1 MSGNYYEY
9 KQNIQPQFGT
19 ATNNFG
25 MNVSPQNPVTNTSMT
40 AGMDV
45 EALKNAGS
53 DSFIAQRLTSFSD
66 VDPLLQYGVA
76 IPTWIAVNQGMDKYT
91 KLFRGDYNKSISYKI
106 GHAGDVVS
114 DFLFK
119 NPVGRAINKATN
131 ATGRFLKK
139 NIYDK
144 SAILRAWETPASP
157 ELTLVKHQMHGITGM
172 IRTDAMNIME
182 EFLNPIEN
190 VKDLDCLGAT
200 KDQIK
205 QVEKELIGKTAE
217 QQKLILEKA
226 QYKLLNRGA
235 TPEQIKGFLNS
246 GPFTR
251 EIFLKEMKAKALS
264 FKDLK
269 EFEAIK
275 AAPNENAVRLLEV
288 LKNAPRNMY
297 SRISYSNKNAYS
309 TVKGG
314 LFGRK
319 EYFDAVFNKLVACE
333 KPEILRQLN
342 IQTHT
347 TKLGRALAKMHLQF
361 MEGATSRI
369 SGGKLAAAMQAFFIA
384 EALIRANRQETN
396 GDKFKSFM
404 ERMAELVGF
413 FVFMPPAVQLTFH
426 MAGFANA
433 GMTPQQ
439 AENYRKAVEKF
450 NEKVINGTF
459 KNKYNIYKQERKALE
474 AMRPK
479 TRNPIKWF
487 VRKCGK
493 IVGVGIDQIR
503 PYTRQTYEKIT
514 LKDLNPLQIFSN
526 PKSLGHA
533 WAQRLKD
540 IFHNPKYWL
549 KQGLGYPMRFGIPML
564 LFIPF
569 ANKFLVK
576 GSHAIFGK
584 PKESL
589 LDEEKYMEEQEKAKE
604 AQMQQQI
611 QGQNAI
617 PTLTPSQQAGY
628 VMANPNN
635 QGVRVASQGSLTPNS
650 QNPRPTAVPPQNEIN
665 KMQIHDA
672 FVRSAQA
679 QSGMGTNTRPIAQ
692 TSPQETAAKTGG
704 QNIKQ
709 ASTNTAEVKTENS
722 SIDDKQA
729 NSPNENKD
737 NNSNTAV
744 KTGSQNSEK
753 QSRSEKSSNSTVK
766 EVKNEQNSNQKNS
779 ATKPTYSYI
788 PSSAGI
794 KLKEKNIN
802 NSEVDKAL
810 KRAEKAEQEAINVLS
825 I

>member
-9 KQNIQPQFGT
+9 NQNIPPRFGNV
-19 ATNNFG
+19 TNNFG
-25 MNVSPQNPVTNTSMT
+25 MNPTSQNSAANAAMT

-53 DSFIAQRLTSFSD
+53 DTFIAQRLTSFSD

-91 KLFRGDYNKSISYKI
+91 NLFRGDYNKSISYKI

-114 DFLFK
+114 NFLFK
-119 NPVGRAINKATN
+119 NPVGSAINKGFN
-131 ATGRFLKK
+131 AAGNFFRK
-139 NIYDK
+139 NIYNK
-144 SAILRAWETPASP
+144 SAILRAWETPANP
-157 ELTLVKHQMHGITGM
+157 ELTMVKHQMHGITGM

-190 VKDLDCLGAT
+190 AKDLDCLGAT
-200 KDQIK
+200 KEQIK
-205 QVEKELIGKTAE
+205 QVEKELVGKTAE

-226 QYKLLNRGA
+226 QYKLLNNGA
-235 TPEQIKGFLNS
+235 TSEKIKGFLNS
-246 GPFTR
+246 DATTR
-251 EIFLKEMKAKALS
+251 ANVLKEMKAKALS
-264 FKDLK
+264 FRSLS
-269 EFEAIK
+269 EFNAIK

-288 LKNAPRNMY
+288 LKNAPKNMY
-297 SRISYSNKNAYS
+297 SRISYSNKNLYS

-333 KPEILRQLN
+333 KPEILQQLN

-404 ERMAELVGF
+404 ERMAELIGF

-426 MAGFANA
+426 MAGLADIGSN
-433 GMTPQQ
+433 PQQ
-439 AENYRKAVEKF
+439 RKMYLKALEKF
-450 NEKVINGTF
+450 NDKVISGF
-459 KNKYNIYKQERKALE
+459 YKNKYDLYKQDKKALK
-474 AMRPK
+474 AMRRPK
-479 TRNPIKWF
+479 TKNPIVWLL
-487 VRKCGK
+487 RKFGS
-493 IVGVGIDQIR
+493 IVGVGLDQIR

-514 LKDLNPLQIFSN
+514 LKDLNPLQLFSN
-526 PKSLGHA
+526 PKTLGHA
-533 WAQRLKD
+533 WKERLKD
-540 IFHNPKYWL
+540 IFHNPKYWF
-549 KQGLGYPMRFGIPML
+549 KQGAGYLMRFGIPMFL
-564 LFIPF
+564 LIPF

-589 LDEEKYMEEQEKAKE
+589 LDEEKYMEEQERAKE
-604 AQMQQQI
+604 AQMQAQAQA
-611 QGQNAI
+611 QNAI
-617 PTLTPSQQAGY
+617 PTATPSQQAAY
-628 VMANPNN
+628 MAANPNN
-635 QGVRVASQGSLTPNS
+635 QGAKVASQGNLTPNS

-665 KMQIHDA
+665 QMQIQDA

-679 QSGMGTNTRPIAQ
+679 QSGMTANTTPIQ
-692 TSPQETAAKTGG
+692 QSSPQNTVEKPVEQTG
-704 QNIKQ
+704 KQ
-709 ASTNTAEVKTENS
+709 ASVPPAETKTDNNTTENKQTS
-722 SIDDKQA
+722 SQNA
-729 NSPNENKD
+729 NKN
-737 NNSNTAV
+737 NTAV
-744 KTGSQNSEK
+744 KVEAQNSEK
-753 QSRSEKSSNSTVK
+753 QTNSDKTSTSK
-766 EVKNEQNSNQKNS
+766 TNDS
-779 ATKPTYSYI
+779 ANPQTSKPKPTYSYI
-788 PSSAGI
+788 PSSAGV
-794 KLKEKNIN
+794 KLKKQDVNTADF
-802 NSEVDKAL
+802 DKAL
-810 KRAEKAEQEAINVLS
+810 KRAEKAEQEALNVLS

>member
-1 MSGNYYEY
+1 MSGNNYFAYHPNM
-9 KQNIQPQFGT
+9 KPQFGSSS
-19 ATNNFG
+19 NNFG
-25 MNVSPQNPVTNTSMT
+25 MNVVPSEQQNSSPTPMT
-40 AGMDV
+40 AGVDV

-66 VDPLLQYGVA
+66 IDPMLQYGVA

-91 KLFRGDYNKSISYKI
+91 NLFRGDYNKSISYKI

-172 IRTDAMNIME
+172 IRTDAVNILE

-190 VKDLDCLGAT
+190 VKDLDCLGAS
-200 KDQIK
+200 KEQI
-205 QVEKELIGKTAE
+205 QQIEKSLVGKTAE
-217 QQKLILEKA
+217 QQKLLLEKA
-226 QYKLLNRGA
+226 QYELLNRGA
-235 TPEQIKGFLNS
+235 TPDKVKGFLNS
-246 GPFTR
+246 TPSAR
-251 EIFLKEMKAKALS
+251 EYIIKELKAKALS
-264 FKDLK
+264 FRDLK

-275 AAPNENAVRLLEV
+275 AAPNENPVRLLEV

-369 SGGKLAAAMQAFFIA
+369 SGGKFAAAMQAFFIA

-404 ERMAELVGF
+404 ERMMELVGF

-439 AENYRKAVEKF
+439 AESYSKAVEKF
-450 NEKVINGTF
+450 NDRVISGEF
-459 KNKYNIYKQERKALE
+459 KNKYNLYKQERKALE
-474 AMRPK
+474 ALRPK
-479 TRNPIKWF
+479 TRNPIKWLIE
-487 VRKCGK
+487 KCGK

-503 PYTRQTYEKIT
+503 PYTRQTFEKIT

-526 PKSLGHA
+526 PKALGHA
-533 WAQRLKD
+533 WKERMRD
-540 IFHNPKYWL
+540 ILHNPKYWL
-549 KQGLGYPMRFGIPML
+549 KQGAGYPMRFGIPML

-576 GSHAIFGK
+576 VSHAIFGK

-589 LDEEKYMEEQEKAKE
+589 LDEEKFMEEQEKAKE
-604 AQMQQQI
+604 AQMQAQMQQQL
-611 QGQNAI
+611 QGQPAI
-617 PTLTPSQQAGY
+617 PVPTPSQQAGHM
-628 VMANPNN
+628 MANPNN
-635 QGVRVASQGSLTPNS
+635 QGVRVASQGNLTP
-650 QNPRPTAVPPQNEIN
+650 
-665 KMQIHDA
+665 
-672 FVRSAQA
+672 SAQA
-679 QSGMGTNTRPIAQ
+679 ARP
-692 TSPQETAAKTGG
+692 TSVSPQREEGRENLSSAFLRSPQAFREGATPQTVPQVGTLGAENPLSKDETGAKSENADLKSDGKTF
-704 QNIKQ
+704 
-709 ASTNTAEVKTENS
+709 ANTANPADKSNNAKNSTQSEKKSETDNSKTAE
-722 SIDDKQA
+722 
-729 NSPNENKD
+729 
-737 NNSNTAV
+737 
-744 KTGSQNSEK
+744 GSQNGAT
-753 QSRSEKSSNSTVK
+753 STD
-766 EVKNEQNSNQKNS
+766 
-779 ATKPTYSYI
+779 KPAKKLTYSYI
-788 PSSAGI
+788 PSSEGV
-794 KLKEKNIN
+794 KVKNNAVN
-802 NSEVDKAL
+802 NSELEKAL
-810 KRAEKAEQEAINVLS
+810 KRAENAEQEAIRTLS

>member
-1 MSGNYYEY
+1 MSGNYFAYH
-9 KQNIQPQFGT
+9 QNIKPQFGSSS
-19 ATNNFG
+19 NNFG
-25 MNVSPQNPVTNTSMT
+25 MNVVPSEQQNSSLPPMT
-40 AGMDV
+40 AGVDV
-45 EALKNAGS
+45 NTLKNAGS

-76 IPTWIAVNQGMDKYT
+76 LPTWIAVNQGMDRYT

-106 GHAGDVVS
+106 GHAGDVISNV
-114 DFLFK
+114 LTN
-119 NPVGRAINKATN
+119 NPVGRAINKGMN
-131 ATGRFLKK
+131 ATGRFFKK
-139 NIYDK
+139 NVYDK
-144 SAILRAWETPASP
+144 SAILRAWETPATP
-157 ELTLVKHQMHGITGM
+157 ELKLVKHQMHGITGM
-172 IRTDAMNIME
+172 IRTDAVNILE

-190 VKDLDCLGAT
+190 VKDLDCLGAS
-200 KDQIK
+200 KEQIQK
-205 QVEKELIGKTAE
+205 IEKELVGKTAE

-226 QYKLLNRGA
+226 QYKLLNSGA
-235 TPEQIKGFLNS
+235 TSDNIKGFLNS
-246 GPFTR
+246 PASTR
-251 EIFLKEMKAKALS
+251 ANILKELKAKALS

-297 SRISYSNKNAYS
+297 SRISYSNKNLYS

-347 TKLGRALAKMHLQF
+347 SKLGRALAKMHLQF

-439 AENYRKAVEKF
+439 VENYRKALEKF
-450 NEKVINGTF
+450 NDKVISGGF
-459 KNKYNIYKQERKALE
+459 KNKYELYKQERKALE
-474 AMRPK
+474 ALRPK
-479 TRNPIKWF
+479 TKNPIKWIA
-487 VRKCGK
+487 RKIGS
-493 IVGVGIDQIR
+493 IVGVGLDQIR

-514 LKDLNPLQIFSN
+514 LKDLNPMQIFSN
-526 PKSLGHA
+526 PKGLGHA

-549 KQGLGYPMRFGIPML
+549 KQGAGYPMRFGIPML

-589 LDEEKYMEEQEKAKE
+589 LDEEKFMEEQEKAKE
-604 AQMQQQI
+604 AQMQEQMQQQM
-611 QGQNAI
+611 QGQKTIHA
-617 PTLTPSQQAGY
+617 TTPSQQAGY
-628 VMANPNN
+628 IMANPNN
-635 QGVRVASQGSLTPNS
+635 QGARVASQGNLTPS
-650 QNPRPTAVPPQNEIN
+650 AQVARPTSIPPQNEEN
-665 KMQIHDA
+665 KEELSAA
-672 FVRSAQA
+672 FLRSPQA
-679 QSGMGTNTRPIAQ
+679 FRDEAATQSVPQ
-692 TSPQETAAKTGG
+692 TSTSAT
-704 QNIKQ
+704 
-709 ASTNTAEVKTENS
+709 
-722 SIDDKQA
+722 A
-729 NSPNENKD
+729 NSQPKGDSGAKSENTDIKTDGKTSADTADTTNVADTSNNEKN
-737 NNSNTAV
+737 
-744 KTGSQNSEK
+744 QPPSEK
-753 QSRSEKSSNSTVK
+753 QSETDNSKTSEKNQNGATSTDK
-766 EVKNEQNSNQKNS
+766 S
-779 ATKPTYSYI
+779 AKKLTYSYI
-788 PSSAGI
+788 PSAEGV
-794 KLKEKNIN
+794 KVKNKAVN
-802 NSEVDKAL
+802 DSELEKAL
-810 KRAEKAEQEAINVLS
+810 KRAERAEQEAIQTLS